1 MDQLLSLEKS
11 KLEEELSMLE
21 TLVNNRLTI
30 RLFDTQGHK
39 YYLPQADEKS
49 LQEES
54 KQPLNEIP
62 VTLLFN

>member
-39 YYLPQADEKS
+39 YYLSQVVEKS
-49 LQEES
+49 
-54 KQPLNEIP
+54 
-62 VTLLFN
+62 